1 MIMILHLICILEL
14 SIVYKYADSNIST
27 KGVGKLSP
35 PSRNGTA
42 LKVPP
47 GVMDSYY

>member
-1 MIMILHLICILEL
+1 MIMILHLVCILEL
-14 SIVYKYADSNIST
+14 SIVYR